1 MSELISRAFS
11 ADLEV
16 RADGTGRTLHGIVV
30 PFDRVARVSDGG
42 PSYDEMFRMG
52 AFAKTIRERGDR
64 VKLLSQHDARSNPL
78 GRATLLREEPAGL
91 YGEFTVSRT
100 TAGDEALE
108 LVRDGA
114 LDSFSVG
121 FTPIKHVTERGVKVR
136 VEVGLREASLVT
148 FPAYADALV
157 GGVRAED
164 LTDEQ
169 VRAIAERIAQLPP
182 ATPQEPVGEGTPTGA
197 APSDEPPAEALRSE
211 TPEQRVNRVLLSL
224 RTRGASA

>member
-16 RADGTGRTLHGIVV
+16 RADSTGRTIHGVIV
-30 PFDRVARVSDGG
+30 PFERVARVSDGG
-42 PSYDEMFRMG
+42 PSYDEMFRFG
-52 AFAKTIRERGDR
+52 SFTKTIRERGDR

-91 YGEFTVSRT
+91 YGEFLVSRT

-121 FTPIKHVTERGVKVR
+121 FTPIKHVMERGVKVR
-136 VEVGLREASLVT
+136 TEVGMRESSLVT

-169 VRAIAERIAQLPP
+169 VRLIAERIAQLPP
-182 ATPQEPVGEGTPTGA
+182 ITPDGEPTGA
-197 APSDEPPAEALRSE
+197 SDEPSLDEALRSE
-211 TPEQRVNRVLLSL
+211 NPKARRDIAVAALRLRGITP
-224 RTRGASA
+224 